1 MTNANSRNWLQLDES
16 LPHQLRR
23 ATQAWT
29 INWHHLVPDLT
40 SPQFAVLLVLRD
52 HGSMDQTALGT
63 LTAVDRTTITQLL
76 DRLEARELVTKEA
89 DPANRRRRIITLT
102 EAGRRHLETAVAEA
116 ARLHERLQLMFGE
129 EELQRLVDMLRTLGD
144 MPLEA
149 VDES

>member
-23 ATQAWT
+23 AAQAWT
-29 INWHHLVPDLT
+29 INWHHRVPDLT

-102 EAGRRHLETAVAEA
+102 EAGRRHLETAVTEA
-116 ARLHERLQLMFGE
+116 ARLHERLQSMFGE

-149 VDES
+149 VDEP